1 MVVNMSVFSNSGS
14 SVYWNNPDS
23 NFGFNNGGGYGSPLR
38 YNNAFP
44 LSTSYN
50 SIGTSGLGSCLNY
63 GGMGY
68 GGLGYGGMGGGIG
81 GGLGYG
87 GVNGG
92 MGVGNFGFLG
102 VPFIGNGFLGY

>member
-50 SIGTSGLGSCLNY
+50 SIDAGGLGSCL
-63 GGMGY
+63 GY
-68 GGLGYGGMGGGIG
+68 GGLTGGMGGGLAGGIG

-87 GVNGG
+87 GVNGS